1 MGSKDQKI
9 ALLESN
15 LLETKENLHRTQ
27 DQSMATLK
35 ATMQNF
41 DEEKKQLASKME
53 VNADDTNKKDI
64 MNYQLEQKI
73 ENLKNQTDR
82 EIMELKR
89 LQLETEKDFTE
100 TREKLNTK
108 SEDNLKLN
116 DEILST
122 KNTLGKD
129 LALSNQKN
137 EFLTKRINE
146 LTDSVEKQRGQYEDR
161 LSHQKDDIANDLK
174 DTLMR
179 VKGERDQLESRY
191 EAKKK
196 NLKVNPSKKIY

>member
-1 MGSKDQKI
+1 MANKDQKI
-9 ALLESN
+9 ALIESN
-15 LLETKENLHRTQ
+15 LKETKENLHLTQ
-27 DQSMATLK
+27 ENSMATLR

-53 VNADDTNKKDI
+53 TNADDTNKKDI
-64 MNYQLEQKI
+64 QNYHLEQKI

-89 LQLETEKDFTE
+89 LQLETEKEFSN

-108 SEDNLKLN
+108 TEDNLRVN
-116 DEILST
+116 DEILT
-122 KNTLGKD
+122 IKNSLGKD

-137 EFLTKRINE
+137 EFMNKRINE

-196 NLKVNPSKKIY
+196 NLKVNPSKKK